1 MNNKTNE
8 ASFLE
13 EGKETF
19 KNRLKQLLKGR
30 SLRAVSTEWQIPYS
44 TLNNYFDKK
53 TLPSLYVAQKI
64 ARIEGVSLEWLAS
77 GTPNEKPTD
86 DSQRDDTDYG
96 YDELKTAWSLIL
108 DSLDVKEAKT
118 LINLM
123 HRKGIEGILTMIHE
137 KQDIEELIDKLKI
150 RSNLKQAIKVALDGN
165 ESTDKEILRYITTLI
180 SQEKN

>member
-1 MNNKTNE
+1 M
-8 ASFLE
+8 
-13 EGKETF
+13 
-19 KNRLKQLLKGR
+19 
-30 SLRAVSTEWQIPYS
+30 
-44 TLNNYFDKK
+44 
-53 TLPSLYVAQKI
+53 
-64 ARIEGVSLEWLAS
+64 EWLAS

-86 DSQRDDTDYG
+86 DSQRDDTGYG